1 MKRQQ
6 SNFVVEIKGR
16 RRSPAPVKS
25 IWGSTDIGRL
35 AREVAADAPHLFESG
50 NSKEELV
57 APVAVPV
64 PDAIANETDAETSA
78 DNIETSSD
86 FCHSVPNEPIAS
98 PEPQSEPK
106 KRRSYRRRSSTGFG
120 STSNLEVEPPQY
132 VSDDV
137 LQALYD
143 ENQRLLISLRDQ
155 LTKENEWLTR
165 ALDRYNR
172 S

>member
-16 RRSPAPVKS
+16 RRSPAAVKS
-25 IWGSTDIGRL
+25 IWGNTDISRL
-35 AREVAADAPHLFESG
+35 AREVAADAPHLFEPG

-57 APVAVPV
+57 APVVEPV
-64 PDAIANETDAETSA
+64 RDAIANQTDAETNVDS
-78 DNIETSSD
+78 IETSSD

-106 KRRSYRRRSSTGFG
+106 KRRPYRRLSPTGSG
-120 STSNLEVEPPQY
+120 STSNLEEELLGY
-132 VSDDV
+132 VSNDA